1 MNKNQLFRLATVLY
15 ADNNYEVSPKTIL
28 RKIIE
33 SALLSNDNKYIDV
46 HQLID
51 FIEKNYN
58 LHFDETE
65 ITTIIKNEKEDGFL
79 VNGNNGN
86 TVVCLSEKRGQHI
99 ESKLSNKTID
109 YFISEFEKEQET
121 LVTGSDTK
129 EIIYR
134 FLYELLSSNI
144 ESFKKLIDS
153 KRKVEELINLETH
166 TYTPLGSF

>member
-86 TVVCLSEKRGQHI
+86 TVVCLSEKRRQHI